1 MPFLGK
7 QEMYFKVAFAYWT
20 YTVWK
25 MNVQDCY
32 SWRNI
37 LKNIKIVQAAWIT
50 RKVQEQNDRPWLE
63 VIQEEVK
70 KIKNER
76 G

>member
-1 MPFLGK
+1 
-7 QEMYFKVAFAYWT
+7 
-20 YTVWK
+20 
-25 MNVQDCY
+25 MNER
-32 SWRNI
+32 RNI
-37 LKNIKIVQAAWIT
+37 LKNIKKVQAAWIT